1 MPPKPKF
8 ERDEIIQAA
17 LTLVS
22 RQGPE
27 ALTTRA
33 LSVELGSSARPI
45 FTVFRNMEELQQE
58 VRTAAM
64 ARYASYEDR
73 VAQYQPVFRRAGMQM
88 VLFASEEPK
97 LYQLLFMQEN
107 RGLVGFADLY
117 KGLGSGA
124 DYCIRAIESDYGL
137 PEQDARRLFE
147 MVWVYTFGVGALIA
161 TGACRFSEEEL
172 AQMLTADFTAAMM
185 LIKPG
190 R

>member
-8 ERDEIIQAA
+8 ERDEIVQAA
-17 LTLVS
+17 LTLIS
-22 RQGPE
+22 KHGPE

-58 VRTAAM
+58 VRAAAA

-88 VLFASEEPK
+88 VLFASKEPK

-107 RGLVGFADLY
+107 RGAVSFADLY
-117 KGLGSGA
+117 KGLGSAA

-137 PEQDARRLFE
+137 SEQDARRLFE

-161 TGACRFSEEEL
+161 TGACRFSEAEL

-185 LIKPG
+185 LI
-190 R
+190 RSSR

>member
-45 FTVFRNMEELQQE
+45 FTVFR
-58 VRTAAM
+58 
-64 ARYASYEDR
+64 
-73 VAQYQPVFRRAGMQM
+73 RAGMQM

-107 RGLVGFADLY
+107 RGAVGFADLY

-124 DYCIRAIESDYGL
+124 DYCIRAIESDYAL

-185 LIKPG
+185 LIKSG